1 MTDPFAMPENTPTR
15 SRRRGNTNRRWRT
28 LIITVICFALFGA
41 AAGVAYK
48 TVWPIIEQA
57 REPEDFSPEDGR
69 GAGTARIQ
77 IESGESGT
85 AVGKKL
91 VEAGVVKTVEGY
103 VKASKANPKSTGI
116 QPGTYEL
123 PKKVSSADAITALL
137 SKDSRR
143 DAKLTIIE
151 GRWIEEIFSDIAKFT
166 GQSVEEVKAAAKDPS
181 LKLPAEA
188 NGNLEGYLWPS
199 TYTFDP
205 DVKALEVLRTM
216 REQHTKKMAE
226 LNIKPEDQHRMIIKA
241 SIIQAEAKGLETM
254 SKVSTVIDNRLKKP
268 MRLEMDSTIAY
279 AAQVRRVFN
288 NAEQRKIKHP
298 ANTYTQDGLPKVPI
312 GTPGMDALKA
322 ATNPT
327 PGPWLY
333 FLAVDLKTGET
344 KFSVTFKEHQ
354 KWIVEMRKR
363 NKGFTD
369 RKE

>member
-1 MTDPFAMPENTPTR
+1 MTDPFALPENTPNR
-15 SRRRGNTNRRWRT
+15 SRRGSNSGRRWRT
-28 LIITVICFALFGA
+28 VIITMICLGLFGA

-48 TVWPIIEQA
+48 TVWPLIEQA
-57 REPEDFSPEDGR
+57 RAPENFSPEEAA
-69 GAGTARIQ
+69 GAGTVT
-77 IESGESGT
+77 IEIEEGESGT

-91 VEAGVVKTVEGY
+91 VAAGVVKTVEGY

-123 PKKVSSADAITALL
+123 PKKVDSAKAIEALL
-137 SKDSRR
+137 SKESRR
-143 DAKLTIIE
+143 DKKLTVIE
-151 GRWIEEIFSDIAKFT
+151 GRWINEVFADIAKFT
-166 GQSVEEVKAAAKDPS
+166 GESVDQVKEAAKDPS

-205 DVKALEVLRTM
+205 DVNALEVLQAMRT
-216 REQHTKKMAE
+216 EHTKKMQS
-226 LNIKPEDQHRMIIKA
+226 LNIQPQDQHRIIIKA
-241 SIIQAEAKGLETM
+241 SVIQAEAKGLETM

-279 AAQVRRVFN
+279 SHQVRRVFN
-288 NAEQRKIKHP
+288 NREQREIQHP
-298 ANTYTQDGLPKVPI
+298 ANTYKQDGLPKVPI
-312 GTPGMDALKA
+312 GMPGLDALKA
-322 ATNPT
+322 AVNPT

-333 FLAVDLKTGET
+333 FLAVDLQTGET

-363 NKGFTD
+363 NKNFTD